1 MKPALSESLMEAV
14 LASENVRQAWKRVKS
29 NGGAAGVDG
38 ITVDEFVETIRT
50 SWAGIRESLMNGT
63 YQPAPVLRV
72 EIPKKSG
79 GKRPLGIPT
88 VCDRLIQQSI
98 QQVLTPVFDPKFS
111 GSSYGFRPHRSAHE
125 AVRRV
130 QELIRS
136 GYRFVVDIDIE
147 KFFDR
152 VNHDV
157 LMMLVS
163 RHVSDKRLL
172 RLMGKYLRSG
182 VKIDGR
188 VEPTREGTPQGGP
201 LSPLLANIYL
211 DVLDKELEKRGLNF
225 VRYADD
231 LLILV
236 KSKAA
241 GDRVLRSVTR
251 FLEKRLK
258 LTVNQEKSGVREADD
273 TNYLGFTFTREGKI
287 LWSDESYRSFRHRV
301 KELTGRSWGVS
312 MKYRLSKLS
321 TYIRGWVNYFGIA
334 EYYRPIPE
342 LDSWIRRRVRMCCIK
357 VWRRP
362 RTRIRNLKA
371 MGVLLHTAIRTGC
384 IERGW
389 WYLSGVLG
397 VQNAFTNR
405 WLKQKGLVSVKEL
418 WCKIHYGNEI
428 RPKLASC

>member
-1 MKPALSESLMEAV
+1 MHQTA
-14 LASENVRQAWKRVKS
+14 KS
-29 NGGAAGVDG
+29 RERTRGGKCGGALPQ
-38 ITVDEFVETIRT
+38 
-50 SWAGIRESLMNGT
+50 REDRSHRRKFME
-63 YQPAPVLRV
+63 PAPVLRV

-111 GSSYGFRPHRSAHE
+111 GSSYGFRPNRSAHE

-172 RLMGKYLRSG
+172 RLIGKYLRSG
-182 VKIDGR
+182 VKVDGR

-258 LTVNQEKSGVREADD
+258 LTVNQEKSGVREA
-273 TNYLGFTFTREGKI
+273 
-287 LWSDESYRSFRHRV
+287 
-301 KELTGRSWGVS
+301 
-312 MKYRLSKLS
+312 
-321 TYIRGWVNYFGIA
+321 
-334 EYYRPIPE
+334 
-342 LDSWIRRRVRMCCIK
+342 
-357 VWRRP
+357 
-362 RTRIRNLKA
+362 
-371 MGVLLHTAIRTGC
+371 IRT
-384 IERGW
+384 IWDLHLHEKAR
-389 WYLSGVLG
+389 YSGRMNRTG
-397 VQNAFTNR
+397 AFDTE
-405 WLKQKGLVSVKEL
+405 LKNSPEEVGE
-418 WCKIHYGNEI
+418 C
-428 RPKLASC
+428 R